1 MTTQAEIPTLASL
14 DSISYINEQGQLPE
28 SLQGKIGVYAI
39 FDAEEVL
46 QYVGYSRD
54 IYLSLR
60 QHLVRQPQSCY
71 WIKVQTIDR
80 PSRTILE
87 EIRQAWIAENG
98 SIPRGNAEQAEQ
110 WNQPINVKPLMTEE
124 ENTTHENLDGIDQEK
139 HLRQVARRIE
149 SQILELLKE
158 RGLQEEIRF
167 NPKLKTSGL
176 LDLK

>member
-28 SLQGKIGVYAI
+28 HLQGKIGVYAI
-39 FDAEEVL
+39 FDADQVL

-54 IYLSLR
+54 IYLSLK
-60 QHLVRQPQSCY
+60 QHLVRQPQGCY
-71 WIKVQTIDR
+71 WVKVQTIDR

-98 SIPRGNAEQAEQ
+98 SVPVGNGEQTEQ
-110 WNQPINVKPLMTEE
+110 WNQPINVKPLMNEE
-124 ENTTHENLDGIDQEK
+124 ENQTYLNLDDIDQEK
-139 HLRQVARRIE
+139 HLKKVSRRIE
-149 SQILELLKE
+149 SQILDQLKE
-158 RGLQEEIRF
+158 RGLQAEIRF

>member
-39 FDAEEVL
+39 FDADQVL

-54 IYLSLR
+54 IYLSLK
-60 QHLVRQPQSCY
+60 QHLVRQPQGCY

-98 SIPRGNAEQAEQ
+98 SVPVGNGEQTEQ
-110 WNQPINVKPLMTEE
+110 WNQPINVKPLMSES
-124 ENTTHENLDGIDQEK
+124 ENQTYHHLDGIDQEK
-139 HLRQVARRIE
+139 HLKKVSRRIE
-149 SQILELLKE
+149 SLILEQLKE

>member
-28 SLQGKIGVYAI
+28 TFQGKIGVYAI
-39 FDAEEVL
+39 FDRDQVL
-46 QYVGYSRD
+46 QYIGYSRD
-54 IYLSLR
+54 IYLSLK

-71 WIKVQTIDR
+71 WIKVQTIER

-98 SIPRGNAEQAEQ
+98 SIPAGNSEQSEQ
-110 WNQPINVKPLMTEE
+110 WNQPINVKPLMTDE
-124 ENTTHENLDGIDQEK
+124 ENNTYNNLDGIDQEK

-149 SQILELLKE
+149 SQILELLKA

-167 NPKLKTSGL
+167 NPKLKTDGL

>member
-110 WNQPINVKPLMTEE
+110 WNQPINVKPLMTKE
-124 ENTTHENLDGIDQEK
+124 ENKTYENLDGIDQEK

>member
-39 FDAEEVL
+39 FDADQVL

-54 IYLSLR
+54 IYLSLK
-60 QHLVRQPQSCY
+60 QHLVRQPQGCY
-71 WIKVQTIDR
+71 WVKVQTIDR

-87 EIRQAWIAENG
+87 EIRQAWITENG
-98 SIPRGNAEQAEQ
+98 SVPVGNGEQIEQ
-110 WNQPINVKPLMTEE
+110 WNQPINVKPLMSEE
-124 ENTTHENLDGIDQEK
+124 ENKTYNHLDEIDKEK
-139 HLRQVARRIE
+139 HLKKVSRRIE
-149 SQILELLKE
+149 AQILDQLKE
-158 RGLQEEIRF
+158 RGLQAEIRF